1 MENQKEKNRKAAGGK
16 KTYSGGENKKFN
28 GKKNWSDA
36 EQVKKFVKEEKA
48 VRTEKTKSAAP
59 EKARQK
65 KITFHPA
72 TIFCRSSGAAF

>member
-65 KITFHPA
+65 K
-72 TIFCRSSGAAF
+72 R